1 MILLYKRSSEKI
13 HKETAFTFQF
23 GDFTIDKSKVLMFKD
38 KIFTF
43 QFGDFT
49 IGLILYIEITML

>member
-1 MILLYKRSSEKI
+1 MLKRRAYRDKRG
-13 HKETAFTFQF
+13 TFTFQF
-23 GDFTIDKSKVLMFKD
+23 GDFTILFTTAPTIAVAP
-38 KIFTF
+38 FTF